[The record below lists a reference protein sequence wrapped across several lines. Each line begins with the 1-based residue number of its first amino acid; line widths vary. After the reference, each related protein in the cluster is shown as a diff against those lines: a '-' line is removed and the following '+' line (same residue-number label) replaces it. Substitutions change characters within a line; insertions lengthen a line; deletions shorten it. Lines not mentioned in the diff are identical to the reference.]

1 MQPFNKYNFLI
12 LCLILFLPTSS
23 AFSQEVMEYVGIL
36 KLNDTATISYKIN
49 VKKLSGGVI
58 KGYSITDLGGKYE
71 TKSSILGKINKSK
84 KEISFKET
92 DIIYTKSEVKK
103 YDFCFV
109 NFNGN
114 LKGTDKIKG
123 KFKGLYKDGASCL
136 DGEILLVNAK
146 KITKMAAK
154 YDTKIQKS
162 KKFDAVT
169 KSKVYI
175 EKAMDSLHINI
186 LKENENVSF
195 FANSKSIK
203 IKVYD
208 PKKEDGDRIAIHLN
222 KIKLFDNIEVLNKE
236 KVFNIELKNKE
247 NSLEI
252 EALNEGDYAP
262 NTANFELIDD
272 ENSIK
277 ATTTLKKGKRTKIT
291 IIML

>member
-1 MQPFNKYNFLI
+1 MQPYNKYNSLI
-12 LCLILFLPTSS
+12 LSLFLLLISSS

-49 VKKLSGGVI
+49 AKFLSGGIV

-71 TKSSILGKINKSK
+71 TKSTIVGKINKSK

-114 LKGTDKIKG
+114 IKGTDKIKG
-123 KFKGLYKDGASCL
+123 KFKGLYKDGTSCL

-146 KITKMAAK
+146 KIAKMAAK
-154 YDTKIQKS
+154 YDIKIQKS

-169 KSKVYI
+169 KSKVYV
-175 EKAMDSLHINI
+175 EKAMDSLNVNI

-195 FANSKSIK
+195 FAKSNTIK

-208 PKKEDGDRIAIHLN
+208 PIKEDGDRIAIHLN
-222 KIKLFDNIEVLNKE
+222 KVKLFDNIEVLNKE
-236 KVFNIELKNKE
+236 KVFTVELKNKE
-247 NSLEI
+247 SILEI
-252 EALNEGDYAP
+252 EALNEGEYPP
-262 NTANFELIDD
+262 NTANFELIDE

-291 IIML
+291 LIML

>member
-1 MQPFNKYNFLI
+1 MPPFNKYNFLI
-12 LCLILFLPTSS
+12 LCLILFLPNRS

-71 TKSSILGKINKSK
+71 TKSSIVGKIIKSK

-186 LKENENVSF
+186 LKENENISF

>member
-1 MQPFNKYNFLI
+1 MPPFNKYNFLI

-71 TKSSILGKINKSK
+71 TKSSIVGKINISK

-114 LKGTDKIKG
+114 LNGTDKIKG